1 MKFDHNITVSEI
13 IGRKFCIN
21 PPVVLRWMTKKGY
34 TYQDFGKIIEAT
46 KNFEKF
52 LSGILEGVSKE

>member
-21 PPVVLRWMTKKGY
+21 PPAVLRWMKKKRY
-34 TYQDFGKIIEAT
+34 TYRDFGKIIDET
-46 KNFEKF
+46 KNLEKF
-52 LSGILEGVSKE
+52 LSEILEGVSK